1 MVLISSL
8 LLLHYRHFVE
18 ANQNM
23 QKYHRLFQVSPERF
37 DKLANLAGSGGASGF
52 KAGSMN
58 DSAYDSQ
65 MSPVV
70 NSLEDTEQGNSDT
83 CFKILNCKQVKHSH
97 CPNSSVG
104 RVTDWHSKGHGF
116 EPWLARL
123 CSL

>member
-1 MVLISSL
+1 
-8 LLLHYRHFVE
+8 
-18 ANQNM
+18 M

-70 NSLEDTEQGNSDT
+70 NSLEDTEQGNIVEG
-83 CFKILNCKQVKHSH
+83 FKI
-97 CPNSSVG
+97 PNKLSIQIAPIFHLA
-104 RVTDWHSKGHGF
+104 DWHSKGHGF
-116 EPWLARL
+116 DHGLHRYVL
-123 CSL
+123 CDRQCPSTSASSREWVS